1 MKEMKKLQNISTGTK
16 ISFVFSLSIALILS
30 GFGFY
35 TVRNQ
40 INGFIRDTD
49 IRLTEQVND
58 LVYLMDSHVRDNQ
71 SKVNINGEIGYDLLT
86 KKVVL
91 SINPNKT
98 QNITVKNQESKALSQ
113 VNLPNMEID
122 NVPIYGNNEFVD
134 NIGNVTE
141 GANTIFQKFNDGYL
155 RISTNIKDTTGA
167 RVVNTYIPLTSPVA
181 QSLDRGETYK
191 GRAIILGEWYLTYYK
206 PIKSGNKVIGAY
218 FLGVPENNMPEL
230 TSLFATKKYFESGYP
245 YIVDKNG
252 IFIVHPT
259 SKGKSIAE
267 EDFFKQIV
275 AKGEGKIK
283 YVWQGQTK
291 YQYFKYYE
299 KSELYAAVSVVEKD
313 FLKPIQKVKISI
325 IIAVI
330 IGIVIALLVGYF
342 LGKNFQKGI
351 SKIVDQ
357 IKALTEASVA
367 GRLDSRGNPE
377 MVNFEVRE
385 IIVGMNKT
393 LDAVIGPLNVAAE
406 YVDRISK
413 GDIPQK
419 ITDSYNGD
427 FNDIKNNLN
436 ACIDAINLL
445 VSDAMMLSAA
455 AVEGK
460 LYTRADEAK
469 HQGDFARVVEGVN
482 DTINSLVGF
491 IDNMPAPAMIINKEY
506 DILYMNKAGA
516 GLNNTTGIQLVKNKV
531 KCFDHYKTGD
541 CKTANCACNRS
552 MSEGKDVTSETDAH
566 PGTHDL
572 DIQYSAIPI
581 KDKNGVVIGAFE
593 VVSDQTAIKK
603 AGRLAQKVA
612 DYQEIETQKVTEN
625 LIRLAE
631 GNTDFTAM
639 SENADMDT
647 VEAKQKFDT
656 INEAINQCVK
666 AVNALVS
673 DANMLAGAAVAGK
686 LETRADASKHGGDF
700 GKIVEGVNQTL
711 DAVIGPLNVAADYV
725 ARISVGDMP
734 SVIRENYNG
743 DFNNIKNNLNVLI
756 ESLNEIVER
765 ARLVANGDLTVELNK
780 RHEND
785 DLMQSLTDMVKSTA
799 NIITEFQT
807 AASNISASSQ
817 QMSSTSQQMSQGA
830 TEQASSAEEVS
841 SSMEEMAANIQ
852 QNTDNAQQTEKISLN
867 AADGINKVNAAAGDT
882 LKYMQEIADK
892 VSIIGEIARQ
902 TNILALNAAVE
913 AARAGEHGKG
923 FAVVAAEVRKLAER
937 SQISAVEIDQL
948 TKNSVKA
955 TDESGKLLSAIAPEI
970 GKTAKLVQEI
980 AAASI
985 EQNSG
990 ADQVNNAIQQLNQ
1003 VTQQNAAA
1011 SEEMATSSEEL
1022 AGQAEQLLDLISF
1035 FKLENNGQ
1043 KSIKTSE
1050 NSILGQQNKSGIVSK
1065 KPESSG
1071 IFSKESKSLAKPS
1084 RVISE
1089 SSRNGININMTKDNL
1104 DNSYERF

>member
-1 MKEMKKLQNISTGTK
+1 MLQKLTIRVKLLAGFILVAIVAGLIGFVGYNGLTK
-16 ISFVFSLSIALILS
+16 IMAAQDEIATVRLPSVQSLLMISKAQSGVWVAERGLINRRMMEPEVRKAQYAYIEESFKKAEEAWAIYEPLPQTAEEKAEWDVFVTLWNKWKADNQIVVDLSRQKDQLLASNTLS
-30 GFGFY
+30 G
-35 TVRNQ
+35 N
-40 INGFIRDTD
+40 
-49 IRLTEQVND
+49 
-58 LVYLMDSHVRDNQ
+58 
-71 SKVNINGEIGYDLLT
+71 
-86 KKVVL
+86 
-91 SINPNKT
+91 
-98 QNITVKNQESKALSQ
+98 
-113 VNLPNMEID
+113 
-122 NVPIYGNNEFVD
+122 
-134 NIGNVTE
+134 
-141 GANTIFQKFNDGYL
+141 
-155 RISTNIKDTTGA
+155 
-167 RVVNTYIPLTSPVA
+167 
-181 QSLDRGETYK
+181 
-191 GRAIILGEWYLTYYK
+191 
-206 PIKSGNKVIGAY
+206 
-218 FLGVPENNMPEL
+218 
-230 TSLFATKKYFESGYP
+230 
-245 YIVDKNG
+245 
-252 IFIVHPT
+252 
-259 SKGKSIAE
+259 
-267 EDFFKQIV
+267 
-275 AKGEGKIK
+275 
-283 YVWQGQTK
+283 
-291 YQYFKYYE
+291 
-299 KSELYAAVSVVEKD
+299 
-313 FLKPIQKVKISI
+313 
-325 IIAVI
+325 
-330 IGIVIALLVGYF
+330 
-342 LGKNFQKGI
+342 
-351 SKIVDQ
+351 
-357 IKALTEASVA
+357 ALTEKVDELDAKVMQQSLVSRQSSLAAENSLNKIVEINVQVVKMEDESADKEASTASLLLIVLIISGIVA
-367 GRLDSRGNPE
+367 SIVLGIWISGNIQAIIKSLIDQAKLLTNAAVDGRLDTRGDPE
-377 MVNFEVRE
+377 KINFEFRE
-385 IIVGMNKT
+385 VIVGVNKT

-413 GDIPQK
+413 GDVPAK
-419 ITDSYNGD
+419 ITDTYNGD
-427 FNDIKNNLN
+427 FNEIKNNLN
-436 ACIDAINLL
+436 SCIDALNLL
-445 VSDAMMLSAA
+445 VSDAVMLSAA

-460 LYTRADEAK
+460 LYTRADESK

-482 DTINSLVGF
+482 DTINSLVSF

-506 DILYMNKAGA
+506 DILYMNAAGS
-516 GLNNTTGIQLVKNKV
+516 GLNNTTGLQLVKNKV
-531 KCFDHYKTGD
+531 KCYDHFKTGD

-552 MSEGKDVTSETDAH
+552 MAEGKDVTRETDAH
-566 PGTHDL
+566 PGNHDL

-581 KDKNGVVIGAFE
+581 KDKDGIVIGAFE

-612 DYQEIETQKVTEN
+612 DYQEVETRKVTEN
-625 LIRLAE
+625 LIRLSE
-631 GNTDFTAM
+631 GNTDFTAI
-639 SENADMDT
+639 SANADMDT

-656 INEAINQCVK
+656 INEAINQCVN

-673 DANMLAGAAVAGK
+673 DANMLANAAVAGK

-700 GKIVEGVNQTL
+700 GKVVEGVNQTL

-734 SVIRENYNG
+734 PVITDNYNG

-756 ESLNEIVER
+756 EALNEIVER
-765 ARLVANGDLTVELNK
+765 ARLVANGDLTVELKK

-785 DLMQSLTDMVKSTA
+785 DLMQSLTDMVKATA

-841 SSMEEMAANIQ
+841 SSMEQMAANIQ

-948 TKNSVKA
+948 TKTSVKA
-955 TDESGKLLSAIAPEI
+955 TDESGRLLSAIAPEI

-1022 AGQAEQLLDLISF
+1022 ASQAEQLLELISF
-1035 FKLENNGQ
+1035 FKLD
-1043 KSIKTSE
+1043 
-1050 NSILGQQNKSGIVSK
+1050 NSNKPTASSSLK
-1065 KPESSG
+1065 KPSVAQAAPKIEFKNG
-1071 IFSKESKSLAKPS
+1071 N
-1084 RVISE
+1084 
-1089 SSRNGININMTKDNL
+1089 RNGENAHAGSRDTSAKKFSTSSSKGVHLSMGKDSL
-1104 DNSYERF
+1104 DSSYEKF